1 MQTVTRVRPLLRVAT
16 VLLAASLAVTAC
28 GGQDSSTSA
37 DTSTPAPSTSATSSP
52 SSSPSTQA
60 GGSSHGA
67 DPTTGGRLVRVDKYA
82 ISYRVP
88 QDWISVDGKAL
99 LRPDSPVLAQVA
111 NRLGLTVDQLITA
124 IGNNI
129 LAYSVS
135 DKGAVGGVL
144 DTVNLIGVPT
154 SGITGDQ
161 IRLQLAGIGAKPGK
175 SVSAHTPVGGVAR
188 VPYVWDTQGH
198 RIYGVSMAVDL
209 GSATAQITV
218 SAHDARS
225 ARSIA
230 DLVQGSLQKLS

>member
-1 MQTVTRVRPLLRVAT
+1 MQTVTRARPILRVAS
-16 VLLAASLAVTAC
+16 VLLVAALAVSAC
-28 GGQDSSTSA
+28 GGHASSTSA
-37 DTSTPAPSTSATSSP
+37 DTGTPAPSTSATSSE
-52 SSSPSTQA
+52 STQA

-67 DPTTGGRLVRVDKYA
+67 DPATGGRLVRVAKYA

-88 QDWISVDGKAL
+88 QGWISVDGKAL
-99 LRPDSPVLAQVA
+99 LRRDNPVLAQVA
-111 NRLGLTVDQLITA
+111 NRLGLTVDQLITS

-129 LAYSVS
+129 QAYSIS

-154 SGITGDQ
+154 SGVTGDQ
-161 IRLQLAGIGAKPGK
+161 IRVQLAGIGAKPGR
-175 SVSAHTPVGGVAR
+175 SVSAHTPVGHVAR
-188 VPYVWDTQGH
+188 VPYVWDTNGH

-209 GSATAQITV
+209 GTATAQITV
-218 SAHDARS
+218 SAHDAPS